1 MPIISEGPG
10 KASIIGFWNVFTG
23 LNRYKV
29 IVDSARV
36 LEK

>member
-1 MPIISEGPG
+1 MSIISEGPG
-10 KASIIGFWNVFTG
+10 KSSIIGFWKVFTG